1 MADHE
6 SHMDGGCA
14 EPELSAEL
22 RDALTLLQQHSDDDE
37 FRTLIDDVLAGRCS
51 LMEAS
56 GSAAFSNVVFASI
69 AQEYGRMT
77 DDDKRRLTS
86 HAHAASADSPG
97 GETGPCGS
105 PCATCTGICTA
116 LRNGCS
122 GH

>member
-22 RDALTLLQQHSDDDE
+22 RDALTVLQQHSDDEE

-56 GSAAFSNVVFASI
+56 GSAAFSKVVFASI

-86 HAHAASADSPG
+86 PAQAASAELPG